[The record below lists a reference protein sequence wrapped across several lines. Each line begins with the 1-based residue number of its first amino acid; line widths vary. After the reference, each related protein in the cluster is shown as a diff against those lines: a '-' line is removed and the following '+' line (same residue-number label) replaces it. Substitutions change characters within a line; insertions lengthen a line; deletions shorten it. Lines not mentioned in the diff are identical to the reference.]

1 LPGMASYTPK
11 NILITGAAGFIAS
24 HVANRLIR
32 SYPEYKI
39 VVLDK
44 LDYCSNLKNLLPSKS
59 SPNFK
64 FVKGDIGSADL
75 VNYLLIT
82 ESIDTIMHFAAQTHV
97 DNSFG
102 NSFEFTKNNI
112 YGTHVLLEAC
122 KVTGQI
128 RRFIHVSTDEVYGE
142 TEEDAIVGN
151 HEASQL
157 LPTNPYS
164 ATKAG
169 AEMLVMAYGRSYG
182 LPVITTRGNNVYGP
196 NQFPEKLIPKFILLA
211 MQGKNLPIHGD
222 GSNVRSYLYCEDVA
236 EAFEVVLHKGEVG
249 HVYNIGTKKERRVID
264 VAKDICRLFK
274 MDPETSIQF
283 VENRPF
289 NDQRYFLED
298 QKLKSLGWSERTTWE
313 EGLKKT
319 MDWYIN
325 NPDWWGDVTGA
336 LLPHPRMLM
345 MPGGLERHVE
355 GSEEKKS
362 ASFGSSNTK
371 MVVPSTKNTGTQ
383 QKHPLK
389 FLIYG
394 RTGWIGGLLGKLSEK
409 QGIPYEYGKG
419 RLEDRSSLVADIQ
432 NVKPTHVFNAAG
444 VTGRPNVDWCESH
457 KTETIRT
464 NVAGTLTLADVCR
477 EHGILMINYA
487 TGCIF
492 EYNATHPEGS
502 GIGFKEE
509 DKPNFI
515 GSFYSKTKAMVEE
528 LLREYDNVCTL
539 RVRMPISSDLSNPRN
554 FITKISRYNKVVN
567 IPNSMTILDELLPI
581 SIEMA
586 KRNLRGIWNF
596 TNPGVVS
603 HNEILEMYRDYIDPN
618 FKWTNFTLEEQ
629 AKVIVAPR
637 SNNEMDASKLK
648 KEFPELLSI
657 KESLIKN
664 SHTCIV
670 AFLKHSV
677 VNFERVAVEENDKI

>member
-1 LPGMASYTPK
+1 MTSYKPK

-24 HVANRLIR
+24 HVANRLVR
-32 SYPEYKI
+32 NYPEYKI

-44 LDYCSNLKNLLPSKS
+44 LDYCSNLKNLNPSRS
-59 SPNFK
+59 SSNFK
-64 FVKGDIGSADL
+64 FVKGDIGSVDL

-142 TEEDAIVGN
+142 TDEDAVVGN

-211 MQGKNLPIHGD
+211 MRGQPLPIHGD
-222 GSNVRSYLYCEDVA
+222 GCNVRSYLYCEDVA

-264 VAKDICRLFK
+264 VAKDICKLFSLDSDK
-274 MDPETSIQF
+274 VIKF

-289 NDQRYFLED
+289 NDQRYFLDD
-298 QKLKSLGWSERTTWE
+298 QKLKNLGWSERTIWE
-313 EGLKKT
+313 DGLKKT
-319 MDWYIN
+319 MEWYMN
-325 NPDWWGDVTGA
+325 NPDWWGDVSGA

-345 MPGGLERHVE
+345 MPGMFD
-355 GSEEKKS
+355 GSEETKSLLSQSMDSNKQNKMLVPTPRSSTSSPKKS
-362 ASFGSSNTK
+362 QLN
-371 MVVPSTKNTGTQ
+371 
-383 QKHPLK
+383 

-394 RTGWIGGLLGKLSEK
+394 KTGWIGGLLGKLCEK
-409 QGIPYEYGKG
+409 QGIQYEYGRG
-419 RLEDRSSLVADIQ
+419 RLEDRSQLMLDIQ

-457 KTETIRT
+457 KQETIRT
-464 NVAGTLTLADVCR
+464 NVVGTLTLADVCR
-477 EHGILMINYA
+477 EHGLLLMNYA

-492 EYNATHPEGS
+492 EYDAKHPEGS

-509 DKPNFI
+509 DKPNFT

-528 LLREYDNVCTL
+528 LLKEYENVCTL

-586 KRNLRGIWNF
+586 KRNCRGIWNF

-603 HNEILEMYRDYIDPN
+603 HNEILEMYKSYIDPS

-637 SNNEMDASKLK
+637 SNNELDATKLK
-648 KEFPELLSI
+648 NEFPELLSI
-657 KESLIKN
+657 KESLIKY
-664 SHTCIV
+664 V
-670 AFLKHSV
+670 
-677 VNFERVAVEENDKI
+677 FEPNKVISN